1 MLRLF
6 YWIVST
12 VFIFCLMC
20 SQTSL
25 PQDKYKLTWDNNSEL
40 DMSHY
45 EIFAWHGADT
55 LQSPFRDD
63 TPADSYSRY
72 LLKKNIPYHKQD
84 SLVKVDVD
92 YVANGDWIQFAVTA
106 VNKRG
111 IKSNIAVTP
120 FIRSED
126 LRTREK
132 HNL

>member
-1 MLRLF
+1 
-6 YWIVST
+6 
-12 VFIFCLMC
+12 MC

-63 TPADSYSRY
+63 TPAESYSRY

-84 SLVKVDVD
+84 SLVKVDID